1 MTNDTMTTPMHPTSI
16 DNAHRVTTT
25 GDSSSDERFGSMFD
39 TPLYRA
45 AVSGDCNLVKA
56 LIEAGHD
63 VNRRIRG
70 HTAIELVINNELR
83 YGTRPLQI
91 LLGAGANPNLWVRWK
106 DFFGKVH
113 QGPCLHLAL
122 ATGRIASAKILLN
135 SASTCLHA
143 RDSVGRT
150 ALYISLG
157 NEEAYGTLDTIIRE
171 MSILNFIASSRG
183 LPAPAAAWNQ
193 MPTMFYALLSKGL
206 CPFQKEAQQEE
217 SVFEK
222 ACQDGQLSYLFEII
236 RNYPQLCIR
245 TT

>member
-1 MTNDTMTTPMHPTSI
+1 MTTSMPTFS
-16 DNAHRVTTT
+16 DNTHKVKTT
-25 GDSSSDERFGSMFD
+25 GDSVSDERYGSMFD

-63 VNRRIRG
+63 VNRSIRS

-106 DFFGKVH
+106 DYFGNIH

-122 ATGRIASAKILLN
+122 ATGRIASAKILLS
-135 SASTCLHA
+135 SASTNLHA
-143 RDSVGRT
+143 CDSAGRT

-157 NEEAYGTLDTIIRE
+157 NEETHGTLDAMIRE

-193 MPTMFYALLSKGL
+193 MPTMFYTLLSNGI
-206 CPFQKEAQQEE
+206 CPFHKEAHEE

-222 ACQDGQLSYLFEII
+222 ACQAGQVSYVFEII
-236 RNYPQLCIR
+236 RNYPQICIR
-245 TT
+245 IT

>member
-1 MTNDTMTTPMHPTSI
+1 MTTLMHRTPI
-16 DNAHRVTTT
+16 DNSHRATTT
-25 GDSSSDERFGSMFD
+25 GNLSSDERFGSMFD

-45 AVSGDCNLVKA
+45 AVSGDCSLVEA

-70 HTAIELVINNELR
+70 HSAIELVINNELR

-91 LLGAGANPNLWVRWK
+91 LLAAGADPNLWVRWK
-106 DFFGKVH
+106 DYFGKVH

-122 ATGRIASAKILLN
+122 ATGRIASARILLN
-135 SASTCLHA
+135 SASTSLHA
-143 RDSVGRT
+143 CDSAGRT
-150 ALYISLG
+150 ALYVALG
-157 NEEAYGTLDTIIRE
+157 NEETHGTLDTIIRE

-193 MPTMFYALLSKGL
+193 MPTMFYTLLSKGL
-206 CPFQKEAQQEE
+206 CPFQTVEHEE

-222 ACQDGQLSYLFEII
+222 ACHDGRLSYVYEII